1 MKKTLLAVLALTAGS
16 IGLHAE
22 DPKSSYSITSDFTY
36 TTQYFFRGVLQ
47 QKSAFQ
53 PSVTFAQGP
62 LSLGVWT
69 SQALESKSTA
79 WSQGNEVDLFGSY
92 SFALAEGYTASVGGT
107 YYYYMSARP
116 SLGEP
121 KDTYESAL
129 SLSAPLGPLAG
140 KVSYFHD
147 FVLKSDTFQFDLG
160 YSKPLADGAAQFDAA
175 AYYGLN
181 DIGDG
186 NGDLPGKAGFDYAYY
201 GVTAAV
207 SGKISEKLTL
217 KVSGNWANVS
227 DLPQAKTKIWLTV
240 GVTAAL

>member
-1 MKKTLLAVLALTAGS
+1 MKKTLLAVLGLSLGS

-22 DPKSSYSITSDFTY
+22 EAKSSYSITSDFTY

-47 QKSAFQ
+47 QKAAFQ

-62 LSLGVWT
+62 LSFGVWT
-69 SQALESKSTA
+69 SQALENKSTA

-92 SFALAEGYTASVGGT
+92 SFALAEGYTASVGAT

-121 KDTYESAL
+121 KDTYESAI
-129 SLSAPLGPLAG
+129 SLSGPLGPLTG

-147 FVLKSDTFQFDLG
+147 FIYKSNTFQFDLG
-160 YSKPLADGAAQFDAA
+160 YSKPLADGKAQFDAGLF
-175 AYYGLN
+175 YGLN

-186 NGDLPGKAGFDYAYY
+186 NGDLPGKAGYDYKYY
-201 GVTAAV
+201 GLTVAL
-207 SGKISEKLTL
+207 SGKVADNLTL
-217 KVSGNWANVS
+217 KVAGNWNNVS
-227 DLPQAKTKIWLTV
+227 DYAQADTKVWFTV
-240 GVTAAL
+240 GLTAAL